1 MAADRFTIAGRL
13 RSVEFVDLTRSTAS
27 DVDGSDNLRVG
38 VRRMDHSTFW
48 LRIGNQ
54 EHRIAFAQTE
64 GGMWIWHQGRAR
76 LVENGNGE
84 PRRTRRTAKLPGVVT
99 PPMPATVVRILV
111 SVGDEVEQGQ
121 ALVVVS
127 AMKMETTLT
136 APHKGSV
143 RAIRAEVGATVRPG
157 EVVVDVEEKA

>member
-1 MAADRFTIAGRL
+1 
-13 RSVEFVDLTRSTAS
+13 
-27 DVDGSDNLRVG
+27 
-38 VRRMDHSTFW
+38 
-48 LRIGNQ
+48 
-54 EHRIAFAQTE
+54 
-64 GGMWIWHQGRAR
+64 
-76 LVENGNGE
+76 
-84 PRRTRRTAKLPGVVT
+84 
-99 PPMPATVVRILV
+99 MPATVVRILV

-157 EVVVDVEEKA
+157 DVVVDVEEKA